1 MTNHS
6 KEVGT
11 FSRVSGLHGAW
22 ICDWTS
28 HVFADLGTVAKKH
41 QMYWAVLFIFAINKN
56 TSITVTPEWT
66 NNIMTHTST
75 LGKYQQNQLSCT
87 SPPAMQSA
95 LPGATYFPG
104 SWSNPTWWL
113 NPEDNRYNWKWS
125 YPILSFFIA
134 TTQVLCTET
143 VQVRAGQS
151 RTRDLTLLVATMST
165 TQPTRPEWV
174 WVSIT
179 TVLLLWDPG
188 RNTFRRD
195 WLIMWFKPGGV
206 IAIGF
211 QHGYLLQMIGSDCSG
226 WNFSS
231 WFYKKNYSLN
241 RRGDFS
247 FGVGRCLP
255 GRQGKDVILC
265 SPAAF
270 LFHDP
275 EDHVHRRILHL
286 PCDTDASLSGPGFL

>member
-41 QMYWAVLFIFAINKN
+41 QMYWAVLFMLQLIKTHPSQSPRSGQTILWPTQVHWASINRI
-56 TSITVTPEWT
+56 SSAALRLQLCRAHCLGQ
-66 NNIMTHTST
+66 HTF
-75 LGKYQQNQLSCT
+75 L
-87 SPPAMQSA
+87 A
-95 LPGATYFPG
+95 PGATLHGDWTPRTTDTTGNGHTPFC
-104 SWSNPTWWL
+104 L
-113 NPEDNRYNWKWS
+113 
-125 YPILSFFIA
+125 FFIT

-174 WVSIT
+174 WVSMT
-179 TVLLLWDPG
+179 TDLLLWDPG